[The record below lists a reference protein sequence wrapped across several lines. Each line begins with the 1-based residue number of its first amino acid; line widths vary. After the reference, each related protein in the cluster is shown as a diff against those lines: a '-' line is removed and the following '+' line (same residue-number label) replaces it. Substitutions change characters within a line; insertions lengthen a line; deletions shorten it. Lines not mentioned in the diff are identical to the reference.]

1 MYLTNPAPPKA
12 MEVAFLTLANWKS
25 EEYGGKPTLKQTVQI
40 PFTLSLVTKTEKAN
54 IDHFSFSN

>member
-1 MYLTNPAPPKA
+1 

-25 EEYGGKPTLKQTVQI
+25 EEYGGKPTLKQTVQT